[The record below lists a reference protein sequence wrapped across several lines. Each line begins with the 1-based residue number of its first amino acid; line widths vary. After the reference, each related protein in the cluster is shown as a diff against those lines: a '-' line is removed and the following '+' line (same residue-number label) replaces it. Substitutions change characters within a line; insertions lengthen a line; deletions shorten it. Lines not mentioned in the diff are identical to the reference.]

1 LRIPFGKKEWWVR
14 KTKALAAKPASAL
27 VSVFIGP
34 GLLDDLK
41 KLVAKR
47 KLLPRWPDRPVFISN
62 ILDDAIASLDARLQR
77 GATVSFVPVSP
88 SDSRQ
93 TSMRLGGASHRAAMR
108 ASKRA
113 DVRFADFI
121 RTALTLYL
129 KKCASE
135 IHETSKTPAHRQRG
149 PH

>member
-1 LRIPFGKKEWWVR
+1 VR

-27 VSVFIGP
+27 VSVFIRP

-47 KLLPRWPDRPVFISN
+47 KSLPRRSDRPVFISS
-62 ILDDAIASLDARLQR
+62 ILDDAIASLNARLHR

-93 TSMRLGGASHRAAMR
+93 TSMRLGGARRRAAMR
-108 ASKRA
+108 SSKHA
-113 DVRFADFI
+113 DVRLADFV

-129 KKCASE
+129 KKYASE
-135 IHETSKTPAHRQRG
+135 IHETSKTPAHRKRG
-149 PH
+149 PR

>member
-1 LRIPFGKKEWWVR
+1 MKEWRVR

-27 VSVFIGP
+27 VSVFLRP
-34 GLLDDLK
+34 KLHDDLK

-47 KLLPRWPDRPVFISN
+47 KLSPRRPDRPVFIRD
-62 ILDDAIASLDARLQR
+62 ILDEAIASLDARLQR

-93 TSMRLGGASHRAAMR
+93 TSMRVGGAGYRAAVR

-113 DVRFADFI
+113 DVRLADFV

-129 KKCASE
+129 IKCASE
-135 IHETSKTPAHRQRG
+135 IHETSKTPTHRKRG

>member
-1 LRIPFGKKEWWVR
+1 LRNPFGKKKWRVR

-34 GLLDDLK
+34 SLLDDLK
-41 KLVAKR
+41 KLVAKC
-47 KLLPRWPDRPVFISN
+47 KLLPRRPDRPVFICN

-77 GATVSFVPVSP
+77 GATVSFVEVLP
-88 SDSRQ
+88 SGSRQ

-108 ASKRA
+108 ASNRA
-113 DVRFADFI
+113 DVRVADI
-121 RTALTLYL
+121 VRTALTFYL

-135 IHETSKTPAHRQRG
+135 IHETSKTPAHRKRS
-149 PH
+149 PR